1 MDNQPTN
8 RTPKEV
14 EERFRE
20 VLAEGDMAQP
30 DDVEYDP
37 AANELIFFWHEPKVA
52 IVVELD
58 SDGPVDVYPRASAQP
73 PV

>member
-1 MDNQPTN
+1 MDGSPRH
-8 RTPKEV
+8 RTPDEV
-14 EERFRE
+14 EARFRE
-20 VLAEGDMAQP
+20 VLAEGEVAQP

-37 AANELIFFWHEPKVA
+37 AANELLFFWNEQKVC

-58 SDGPVDVYPRASAQP
+58 SDGPVDVYSRAPGRP